1 MLREVLMM
9 LVMSGEMTGRLS
21 VMSLDGMGSRVQV
34 EVFIPVMRVVN
45 YAGDIRENCDRG
57 FKVAGGEA
65 GGEMGG
71 IPEVLRLL

>member
-1 MLREVLMM
+1 M
-9 LVMSGEMTGRLS
+9 
-21 VMSLDGMGSRVQV
+21 

-45 YAGDIRENCDRG
+45 CAGDIGENCNRG
-57 FKVAGGEA
+57 WMVAGDEA